1 MTTQIEA
8 PVQIQPER
16 RLFTVDEYYAMAKVG
31 ILAREERVELID
43 GEIIVMAPIGD
54 DHLASVDIGTRFLV
68 RAVGDRAIV
77 RVQGSIR
84 LDERTQPQPDFALLK
99 DRDDFY
105 RSGAPGPDDVLL
117 LIEVSYSSLSYDRN
131 IKQRLYARFGI
142 VESWIVNLRDGT
154 IEVYTDP
161 VGGEYTTTRV
171 FRSGET
177 VSPATFPD
185 IALSVSDIIGYMLD
199 DVD

>member
-16 RLFTVDEYYAMAKVG
+16 RLFTVDEYYAMAKAG

-54 DHLASVDIGTRFLV
+54 DHLASVDIGNRFLV

-131 IKQRLYARFGI
+131 VKQRLYARFGI

-161 VGGEYTTTRV
+161 VEGEYTATRV

-185 IALSVSDIIGYMLD
+185 IDLSVSDIIGYMPD

>member
-16 RLFTVDEYYAMAKVG
+16 RLFTVDEYYAMAKAG

-54 DHLASVDIGTRFLV
+54 DHLASVDIGNRFLV

-161 VGGEYTTTRV
+161 VGGEYTVTRV
-171 FRSGET
+171 FRPGET
-177 VSPATFPD
+177 VSPASFPD
-185 IALSVSDIIGYMLD
+185 IALSVSDIIGYMPD

>member
-16 RLFTVDEYYAMAKVG
+16 RLFTVDEYYAMAKAG

-54 DHLASVDIGTRFLV
+54 DHLASVDIGNRFLV

-117 LIEVSYSSLSYDRN
+117 LIEVSYSSLPYDRN
-131 IKQRLYARFGI
+131 VKQRLYARFGI

-161 VGGEYTTTRV
+161 VGGEYTVTRV
-171 FRSGET
+171 FRPGET
-177 VSPATFPD
+177 VSPASFPD